1 MDVYKE
7 KHTHTQKKKK
17 KKSTSSMNLRILL
30 RMLKQSVAG
39 IQSKSDLKNSNSK
52 TVLQVDV
59 GYGGYQTDP

>member
-1 MDVYKE
+1 
-7 KHTHTQKKKK
+7 
-17 KKSTSSMNLRILL
+17 MNLRILL

-39 IQSKSDLKNSNSK
+39 IQSKSDLKNSNSN